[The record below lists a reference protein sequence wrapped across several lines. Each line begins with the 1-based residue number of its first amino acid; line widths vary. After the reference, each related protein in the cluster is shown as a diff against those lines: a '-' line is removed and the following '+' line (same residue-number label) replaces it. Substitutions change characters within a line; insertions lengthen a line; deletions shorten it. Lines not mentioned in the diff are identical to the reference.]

1 MHPEHPEIHR
11 ATRFP
16 FAANVEVTDIRSERL
31 VTGRIGDLSVF
42 GCYVRTASP
51 FPVGTKIT
59 LRITHDGASF
69 TAFGKVVYFQPNA
82 GMGLAFAKVEP
93 SHQAILEKWI
103 ANLRTK

>member
-1 MHPEHPEIHR
+1 MHSEIHR

-16 FAANVEVTDIRSERL
+16 FAANVEVTDVRSERL
-31 VTGRIGDLSVF
+31 VTGRTSDLSVF
-42 GCYVRTASP
+42 GCYVRTTNP

-69 TAFGKVVYFQPNA
+69 TAFGKVVYFQPKA

-93 SHQAILEKWI
+93 THQTILEKWI
-103 ANLRTK
+103 ANLRKK